1 MASRKIALKPSESK
15 RQKILSA
22 AALLFAD
29 KGFHASSTKNIAS
42 NAGVSE
48 GTVFNQFANKNALL
62 EAIIEDSYQGL
73 ADAAQQ
79 IMQDTLV
86 TEERF
91 FAMAQHHMATIAA
104 NNFSLMRLLAVYFSE
119 HFDMYLDYRNS
130 SIFKHNKNYT
140 QFFDSILKEGIAR
153 KEIRADLQLSVARDL
168 FFGGLEYGV
177 RSLLAKGNTNPN
189 TLEKY
194 THELTSP
201 VWISLKNTEETSI
214 KPNTN
219 LDDICDRLE
228 KVAKKLEEKA

>member
-1 MASRKIALKPSESK
+1 MASRKIAPKPSESK

-201 VWISLKNTEETSI
+201 VWISLKNVEETSI

-228 KVAKKLEEKA
+228 KVATKLEEKA

>member
-194 THELTSP
+194 TDELTSP
-201 VWISLKNTEETSI
+201 VWISLKNVEETSI

>member
-1 MASRKIALKPSESK
+1 MASRKIDSKPSESK
-15 RQKILSA
+15 RQKILA
-22 AALLFAD
+22 AATLLFAD
-29 KGFHASSTKNIAS
+29 KGFHASSTKNIAI

-62 EAIIEDSYQGL
+62 EAIIEDSYHGL

-79 IMQDTLV
+79 IMQNTLV

-140 QFFDSILKEGIAR
+140 RFFDSILKEGIAR

-177 RSLLAKGNTNPN
+177 RSLLAKGETNTHS
-189 TLEKY
+189 LEEY
-194 THELTSP
+194 TFEFTSP
-201 VWISLKNTEETSI
+201 VWLSLKNKIEMNI
-214 KPNTN
+214 KPSNDLN
-219 LDDICDRLE
+219 DICTRLE
-228 KVAKKLEEKA
+228 EVAKKLEGKT